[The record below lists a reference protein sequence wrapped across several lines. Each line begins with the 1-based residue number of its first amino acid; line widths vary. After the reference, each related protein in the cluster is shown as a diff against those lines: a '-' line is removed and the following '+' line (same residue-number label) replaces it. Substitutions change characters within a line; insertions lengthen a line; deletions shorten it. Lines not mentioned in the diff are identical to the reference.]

1 MSPEG
6 GLRDAALTLFDV
18 GVARADPVAATRAAL
33 DAHADALSRAHRV
46 VLLGLGKAGSAM
58 TRAALPFVE
67 GKLARG
73 VVVTTD
79 SGIASL
85 PGIDMIAGGHPVPDA
100 GSLEGGARLVDASRH
115 ADKGDLVLVLVSGG
129 GSALAVAPPE
139 GVTLD
144 DKIALSDLLLKS
156 GADITQVNTVRGN
169 VSRLKAGGIAR
180 LAAPAEVLSLILS
193 DVPGDDVAI
202 IASGP
207 TATDVPGPAEA
218 RAVLDSLGL
227 GERVPAS
234 IRAHLESAGPRER
247 AVARNVIVG
256 SNALSVGAVEDAL
269 KDSGRV
275 VIRLPGWLGGD
286 VSEAAG
292 ALFAEI
298 RKADAT
304 GRPTAIIAGGE
315 TTVRVTGAGSG
326 GRNQELALRIALLA
340 DGVPLEHPWCFLS
353 GGTDG
358 RDGPTEAAGGIVDGG
373 SLARMRAAGID
384 PARRLA
390 DNDANPALAASG
402 DLINIGQTGTNVAD
416 IQVALI
422 G

>member
-6 GLRDAALTLFDV
+6 NRRQAALALFDAA
-18 GVARADPVAATRAAL
+18 VARADPAAATRSAL
-33 DAHADALSRAHRV
+33 DAHADTLRRARRI
-46 VLLGLGKAGSAM
+46 VLLGLGKAGAAM
-58 TRAALPFVE
+58 ARAALPFVDGRLVE
-67 GKLARG
+67 G

-79 SGIASL
+79 SGIAPL
-85 PGIDMIAGGHPVPDA
+85 PGIDMVAGGHPVPNA
-100 GSLEGGARLVDASRH
+100 GSLEGGARLVDAARR
-115 ADKGDLVLVLVSGG
+115 AAEGDLVLVLVSGG

-139 GVTLD
+139 RVTLD
-144 DKIALSDLLLKS
+144 DKMALSELLLKS
-156 GADITQVNTVRGN
+156 GADITQMNTVRGN
-169 VSRLKAGGIAR
+169 VSRLKAGGLAR

-207 TATDVPGPAEA
+207 TATDAPGPAEA
-218 RAVLDSLGL
+218 RATLDRFGL

-234 IRAHLESAGPRER
+234 IRAHLDAAGPVEQ

-256 SNALSVGAVEDAL
+256 SNALSVSAVVDAL
-269 KDSGRV
+269 AESGRT

-292 ALFAEI
+292 ALFAEM
-298 RKADAT
+298 RKADAA
-304 GRPTAIIAGGE
+304 GRPAAIVAGGE
-315 TTVRVTGAGSG
+315 TTVRVTGSGSG

-358 RDGPTEAAGGIVDGG
+358 RDGPTEAAGGIVDEG
-373 SLARMRAAGID
+373 SVARMRAAGID
-384 PARRLA
+384 PAARLA

-402 DLINIGQTGTNVAD
+402 DLIDIGQTGTNVAD